1 MNKNRDNDLE
11 LVERC
16 RNGDRAA
23 IELLVHRYQ
32 RPVYNAAYRL
42 LGNTDDARD
51 ITQTVFM
58 KVFEQLNDYDPRY
71 RFFSWIYRIAVN
83 ESLNMLRKTS
93 REQPISGM
101 ETIAA
106 DTNPERETDQSVL
119 IDRVQASLM
128 QMDSGDRV
136 VLVLRH
142 FLDCSYRDISGVLG
156 IPEKT
161 VKSRLYS
168 ARQRLRALVE
178 KWHEG

>member
-1 MNKNRDNDLE
+1 MNKDRDKDLE

-16 RNGDRAA
+16 INGDRAA

-42 LGNTDDARD
+42 LGNIDDARD

-58 KVFEQLNDYDPRY
+58 KVFEQLDDYDSRY

-83 ESLNMLRKTS
+83 ESLNMLRKTG
-93 REQPISGM
+93 REQPMSGM
-101 ETIAA
+101 EQVA
-106 DTNPERETDQSVL
+106 DDDNPETVTDQRAIAV
-119 IDRVQASLM
+119 RVQSTLM
-128 QMDSGDRV
+128 RMHSEDRV

-142 FLDCSYRDISGVLG
+142 FLDCSYRDISGVLD

-168 ARQRLRALVE
+168 ARQRMRELVMAWYE
-178 KWHEG
+178 K

>member
-58 KVFEQLNDYDPRY
+58 KVFEQLNDYDSRY

-93 REQPISGM
+93 REQPISGV

-119 IDRVQASLM
+119 SDRVQASLM
-128 QMDSGDRV
+128 QMDAGDRA

-168 ARQRLRALVE
+168 ARQRLRGLVQ